1 MTLPNN
7 TIMKTTLIIKQ
18 NNIDNKNDTN
28 IDLNK

>member
-18 NNIDNKNDTN
+18 NNIGNKNDTN